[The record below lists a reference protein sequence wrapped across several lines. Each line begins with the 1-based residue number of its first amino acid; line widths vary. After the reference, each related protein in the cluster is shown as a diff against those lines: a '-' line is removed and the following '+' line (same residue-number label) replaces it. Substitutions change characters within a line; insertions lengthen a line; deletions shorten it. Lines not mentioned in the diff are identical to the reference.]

1 MHLKW
6 TSECKENGN
15 YESTRDMSER
25 FQVYWSD
32 SWEERTGRVD
42 NNAKKIMSVDFL
54 EFMKDS
60 ISLF

>member
-54 EFMKDS
+54 EFMKGS

>member
-1 MHLKW
+1 MHLEW

-15 YESTRDMSER
+15 YESTTDMSER
-25 FQVYWSD
+25 CQVYWSE

-42 NNAKKIMSVDFL
+42 NNAKKITSVNFL
-54 EFMKDS
+54 EFMKGS